1 MSGFKDLSE
10 RDRRALRVLAVALAL
25 ALLWQLGRMLP
36 ASGQASAETNLE
48 TLEQRYLLARQLA
61 ARQPARERES
71 RQVARAVAQMESGLL
86 KSASPELAQAEVRTA
101 MSGFLEQAGIE
112 LEGSSFAAPE
122 TSGLY
127 DAVPLGVEFRCEM
140 QQFVG
145 LLASLANAETIL
157 APRKVELRS
166 DGSEA
171 NSIRVRLTVEG
182 YLRKST
188 ADRSANAET
197 MP

>member
-1 MSGFKDLSE
+1 MNRFKNLSE

-25 ALLWQLGRMLP
+25 ALLWQLGRTLP
-36 ASGQASAETNLE
+36 ASRQAGAETGLE

-61 ARQPARERES
+61 ARQPAREREA

-101 MSGFLEQAGIE
+101 MSGLLERAGIE

-122 TSGLY
+122 TAGLY

-140 QQFVG
+140 EQFVD
-145 LLASLANAETIL
+145 LLASLANADALL

-166 DGSEA
+166 DGSGA

-182 YLRKST
+182 YLRKG
-188 ADRSANAET
+188 AEDRPVTEAT
-197 MP
+197 P